1 MRRDEAFLAHHVPL
15 AALIGILLV
24 YSVLACGVGL
34 YLVWHPEARQRPPRG
49 IFWMLAIMLIASG
62 IVLLYQNKN
71 LVALAGG
78 SQILAALMLLIQS
91 LRLEQIWRWRIG
103 GLALV
108 LIGLY
113 WGIAAALMR
122 AGALYG
128 YRSWFEGA
136 GGILVLLGI
145 AMLWLGDGGWFA
157 PLAEV
162 ELTPPSPRPLRKFG
176 GKI

>member
-1 MRRDEAFLAHHVPL
+1 MIRDEAFLAHHVPL

-34 YLVWHPEARQRPPRG
+34 YLVWHPEARQRTPRWLY
-49 IFWMLAIMLIASG
+49 WMNAFMLGVSG
-62 IVLLYQNKN
+62 IVLLFMHKSVTTWAGG
-71 LVALAGG
+71 LEILAGVVLLVQSLRPQRIWQMRSG
-78 SQILAALMLLIQS
+78 GFGLVLMGLYWIIGAALMP
-91 LRLEQIWRWRIG
+91 
-103 GLALV
+103 
-108 LIGLY
+108 
-113 WGIAAALMR
+113 AALR
-122 AGALYG
+122 DG
-128 YRSWFEGA
+128 YRSWIEGA